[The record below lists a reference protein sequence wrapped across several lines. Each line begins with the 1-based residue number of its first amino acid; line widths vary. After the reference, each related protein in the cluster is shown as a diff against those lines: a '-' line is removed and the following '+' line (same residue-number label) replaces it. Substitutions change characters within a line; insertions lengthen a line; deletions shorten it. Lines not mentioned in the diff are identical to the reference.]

1 MQVEIRPQSSKLH
14 PLVNIASRKSRRYAL
29 ILLGFGYWAFQTSP
43 AALGAT
49 TFNVSI
55 GDNFFNP
62 SSVTIS
68 VNDIVKWTWN
78 GANSH
83 SSTSD
88 TGIWNS
94 GIGGNG
100 MTFSRTFASAGSFPY
115 HCNVHSGQLGSV
127 TVQAAVNTPPSVS
140 ITNPANGAVFSA
152 PGAFPIQATA

>member
-88 TGIWNS
+88 
-94 GIGGNG
+94 
-100 MTFSRTFASAGSFPY
+100 A
-115 HCNVHSGQLGSV
+115 V
-127 TVQAAVNTPPSVS
+127 TSPGFYRVGRLP
-140 ITNPANGAVFSA
+140 NP
-152 PGAFPIQATA
+152 